1 MADLAVVDTDT
12 PFAIPG
18 VVYTDKGLQLPPDLP
33 FETWAAMGVTLDRME
48 KSIQWALSDWLNFGE
63 QHYPD
68 RYTQALEATHYEER
82 GSLHNIAY
90 VGRKFPN
97 ADMRHEA
104 LDFSHH
110 QEVASLPAIVR
121 EELLVRAE
129 QENLTTRQLRAE
141 AIERKQIIKQG
152 TPTWTIDAAET
163 GPDFLVADTIGYGA
177 QVHPDGNIY
186 LYDKAGRK
194 WHIPDLDD
202 FLRRAYALKAEAQ
215 RHYGTWPQ
223 K

>member
-12 PFAIPG
+12 LTGLVEFARTKLTLPDNLAFDTWLRIG
-18 VVYTDKGLQLPPDLP
+18 DNLQAINKGYQWW
-33 FETWAAMGVTLDRME
+33 WA
-48 KSIQWALSDWLNFGE
+48 DWLNFGE
-63 QHYPD
+63 THYPD
-68 RYTQALEATHYEER
+68 RYSQALDASHYEER
-82 GSLHNIAY
+82 ESLHNIAY
-90 VGRKFPN
+90 VGRKFED
-97 ADMRHEA
+97 ASRRHEA
-104 LDFSHH
+104 LTFTHH
-110 QEVASLPAIVR
+110 AEVASLSAPVR

-186 LYDKAGRK
+186 MYDKAGRK